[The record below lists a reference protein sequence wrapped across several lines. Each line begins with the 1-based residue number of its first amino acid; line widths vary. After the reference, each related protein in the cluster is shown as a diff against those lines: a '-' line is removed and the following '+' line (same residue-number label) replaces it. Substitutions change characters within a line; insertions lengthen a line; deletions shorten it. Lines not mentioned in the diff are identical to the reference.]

1 MCECSK
7 ITIYSLINT
16 REVRS
21 QSLKLI
27 GCEQLSVDRKYHGSV
42 RPLHFHVSK
51 FACGGDYLPVT
62 EYRSSAITEK
72 QQGMTTLRG
81 TV

>member
-1 MCECSK
+1 MWLFRNNDLISFKQTGSK
-7 ITIYSLINT
+7 VLESKGHW
-16 REVRS
+16 
-21 QSLKLI
+21 LK
-27 GCEQLSVDRKYHGSV
+27 QLSVDRKYHGSV
-42 RPLHFHVSK
+42 RLHHFHVSK

-62 EYRSSAITEK
+62 EYLSSDITEK